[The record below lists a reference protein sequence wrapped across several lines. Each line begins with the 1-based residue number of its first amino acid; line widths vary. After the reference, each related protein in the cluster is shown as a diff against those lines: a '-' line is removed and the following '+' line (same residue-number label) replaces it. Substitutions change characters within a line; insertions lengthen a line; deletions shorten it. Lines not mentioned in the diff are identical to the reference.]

1 MGTATGWNHPAQIS
15 RSLVTHWPT
24 LLQVVRALRNA
35 PAALAVFLAGVAPVD
50 GTNNCWFPL
59 ARKWPTWKWTWIW
72 ILYGKIEKNV
82 RVTSDGI
89 HAEIHEIWTC
99 VAPAAPPLFHA
110 AVNPCLHRE
119 SAWNWSCNSVNLGK
133 STVTWMR
140 RHYVFTVISRWST
153 FSSTVNVCNIN
164 CVIWHALFLRSAH
177 IVAQSISCGG
187 VSVLVKSWRW
197 SVKICRYRRLYLCLP
212 FNNLSKLVHKSS
224 SQKAYS
230 AQCILRRLLRAVCQT
245 PHVYIAETWR
255 RPQPVAGFTKVFRV
269 LFKFERKCQ

>member
-1 MGTATGWNHPAQIS
+1 MI
-15 RSLVTHWPT
+15 T
-24 LLQVVRALRNA
+24 LLLRQKD
-35 PAALAVFLAGVAPVD
+35 VATSFWRNDDVIYHVICLLRRY

-110 AVNPCLHRE
+110 AVNPCLQGE
-119 SAWNWSCNSVNLGK
+119 SPRNWSCNSVNLRK

-153 FSSTVNVCNIN
+153 FSSTVNMCNIN
-164 CVIWHALFLRSAH
+164 CVIFSDTHCSFGPPILWHSPFHA
-177 IVAQSISCGG
+177 G
-187 VSVLVKSWRW
+187 VSV
-197 SVKICRYRRLYLCLP
+197 Y
-212 FNNLSKLVHKSS
+212 
-224 SQKAYS
+224 
-230 AQCILRRLLRAVCQT
+230 
-245 PHVYIAETWR
+245 
-255 RPQPVAGFTKVFRV
+255 
-269 LFKFERKCQ
+269 

>member
-1 MGTATGWNHPAQIS
+1 MVGEVVTCNHYAEDWSAFQS
-15 RSLVTHWPT
+15 RSCLFLIMEPT
-24 LLQVVRALRNA
+24 TVGSLWLENDLHENELEFESHMGRS
-35 PAALAVFLAGVAPVD
+35 
-50 GTNNCWFPL
+50 
-59 ARKWPTWKWTWIW
+59 K
-72 ILYGKIEKNV
+72 KNV

-110 AVNPCLHRE
+110 AVNPCPQGE
-119 SAWNWSCNSVNLGK
+119 SPWNWSCNSVNLRK

-140 RHYVFTVISRWST
+140 RHYVFTVICRWST

-164 CVIWHALFLRSAH
+164 CVIFSDTHCSFGPPI

-212 FNNLSKLVHKSS
+212 FNNLSKLV
-224 SQKAYS
+224 Q
-230 AQCILRRLLRAVCQT
+230 RA
-245 PHVYIAETWR
+245 R
-255 RPQPVAGFTKVFRV
+255 
-269 LFKFERKCQ
+269 